1 MIQRFKKFIGNVL
14 SVIRRPEMVV
24 LPGQLAFFFV
34 LSVVPIVTLITYGA
48 SFLHLPID
56 FITNFI
62 SKAFSRDV
70 AELLMPMV
78 TIPNVNFSFFLTLI
92 LGFYVASNGAASI
105 IISSNSIY
113 GIPDSGFTRRR
124 IKAIIMTFI
133 IVLLFLFILVVPVF
147 GNKIIEM
154 VEYVNLNESITK
166 TIVFSFN
173 LMKGPVAWFIIFCF
187 IKILYT
193 MAPDRKIP
201 SSYVNYGAIFTTIMW
216 VIVTAIYSYYI
227 NNFAN
232 YTIFYGGLANIV
244 MLMLW
249 IYLLA
254 TIFVIGMALNY
265 KEEVIKLEK
274 TGSINLDIK

>member
-1 MIQRFKKFIGNVL
+1 
-14 SVIRRPEMVV
+14 
-24 LPGQLAFFFV
+24 
-34 LSVVPIVTLITYGA
+34 
-48 SFLHLPID
+48 
-56 FITNFI
+56 
-62 SKAFSRDV
+62 
-70 AELLMPMV
+70 
-78 TIPNVNFSFFLTLI
+78 
-92 LGFYVASNGAASI
+92 
-105 IISSNSIY
+105 
-113 GIPDSGFTRRR
+113 
-124 IKAIIMTFI
+124 MTFI